1 MLVLRH
7 GERCVEGHLQLVV
20 MVAVE
25 ARREHSRHLDPGHD
39 LRSHRN
45 QLFDGKTHTH
55 RLTCLRRQR
64 IEVDAQL
71 PQCGSRNL
79 RMVVL
84 HPFELHRIHTMI
96 VQRLQPLLVVGVLRQ
111 AKQVVDHVLH
121 GVEGYFQKLEVDGF
135 VRLRLE
141 AADEGRHRT
150 ALRDLEKRR
159 RVLCQWL
166 HGMHL
171 VTVAAFAQVRNDLH
185 LARSGMAR
193 QKRLFVVGPP
203 RLLRR
208 LILFLFHND

>member
-25 ARREHSRHLDPGHD
+25 ARREHFRHLDPGHD

-111 AKQVVDHVLH
+111 AKQVVDHILH

-141 AADEGRHRT
+141 AAPHRSARPRKT
-150 ALRDLEKRR
+150 
-159 RVLCQWL
+159 
-166 HGMHL
+166 
-171 VTVAAFAQVRNDLH
+171 T
-185 LARSGMAR
+185 ARSLSVAPRYAPRNGCRVRASP
-193 QKRLFVVGPP
+193 KRPAPRPFRDGAPEASLCSRATEAPP
-203 RLLRR
+203 ALDS
-208 LILFLFHND
+208 FPFP

>member
-1 MLVLRH
+1 
-7 GERCVEGHLQLVV
+7 
-20 MVAVE
+20 
-25 ARREHSRHLDPGHD
+25 
-39 LRSHRN
+39 
-45 QLFDGKTHTH
+45 
-55 RLTCLRRQR
+55 
-64 IEVDAQL
+64 
-71 PQCGSRNL
+71 
-79 RMVVL
+79 MVVL

-111 AKQVVDHVLH
+111 AKQVVDHILH
-121 GVEGYFQKLEVDGF
+121 GVEGHFQKLEVDGF

-159 RVLCQWL
+159 RVLRQRL

-171 VTVAAFAQVRNDLH
+171 VTVAAFAQVRNGLH

-208 LILFLFHND
+208 LILFLCHND